1 MLRPHR
7 AKLAADLPPHPARNW
22 PLRFFCS
29 KSKREIARIN
39 SKYHD
44 AAVQGLKIIRELS
57 VTALLMTALA
67 FKVSGQSN
75 GPTEILATDATNY
88 LNQEVVVRDVV
99 VQVALRQTLALL
111 NLNQQYPNSPLTCVI
126 RANKTNKFP
135 DLEGYLG
142 QRVEVSG
149 RITTYQGRPQII
161 LTTPNQIKILDAA
174 PTSLQPLL
182 AASAPAAKVAAA
194 DLPTTIASVTAQP
207 IVPSEAKPDRQVWWL
222 VGLFAVIFVLVRA
235 LVHWIWRRRV
245 RKSSA
250 RVPESALV
258 QLTAPAD
265 ATTDPAAAEEWK
277 QRALVAEAMAGRQGQ
292 ILREK
297 LMPELAEFAKQ
308 SLVQGLY
315 AQRNALIETQQVAQQ
330 ALLELESRLAAL
342 QLSLPERI
350 RAYEQR
356 IGELEKEVET
366 QGAEV
371 RELTR
376 ATLVLVR
383 RKLEAE
389 RERERTPSRFN

>member
-1 MLRPHR
+1 MKCMPL
-7 AKLAADLPPHPARNW
+7 ADLPPGPD
-22 PLRFFCS
+22 FFRG
-29 KSKREIARIN
+29 KSKRGIARIN
-39 SKYHD
+39 SKHHD
-44 AAVQGLKIIRELS
+44 AAVRYLNSIRELS
-57 VTALLMTALA
+57 VAALLTVALA
-67 FKVSGQSN
+67 FQVSGQTN
-75 GPTEILATDATNY
+75 VPPEILATDATNY
-88 LNQEVVVRDVV
+88 MNQQVVVRDVV
-99 VQVALRQTLALL
+99 VQVALRPTLALL
-111 NLNQQYPNSPLTCVI
+111 NLNQQYPHSPLTCVI
-126 RANKTNKFP
+126 RGNNTNNFP
-135 DLEGYLG
+135 DLENYVG

-149 RITTYQGRPQII
+149 RITAYQGRPQII
-161 LTTPNQIKILDAA
+161 LTTTNQIKILDTA

-182 AASAPAAKVAAA
+182 AASAPATPVAVT
-194 DLPTTIASVTAQP
+194 DPPTTIGRATAQSVAP
-207 IVPSEAKPDRQVWWL
+207 AEAKPDRPVWWIVGTFGVIIGLL
-222 VGLFAVIFVLVRA
+222 VA
-235 LVHWIWRRRV
+235 LVFLFWRRGV
-245 RKSSA
+245 GHSGA

-265 ATTDPAAAEEWK
+265 VTTDPAAVEEWK

-297 LMPELAEFAKQ
+297 LMPELADFAKQ

-330 ALLELESRLAAL
+330 ALVELESRLAAL

-376 ATLVLVR
+376 ATLALVR
-383 RKLEAE
+383 KKLEDE
-389 RERERTPSRFN
+389 RERERTSSRFN